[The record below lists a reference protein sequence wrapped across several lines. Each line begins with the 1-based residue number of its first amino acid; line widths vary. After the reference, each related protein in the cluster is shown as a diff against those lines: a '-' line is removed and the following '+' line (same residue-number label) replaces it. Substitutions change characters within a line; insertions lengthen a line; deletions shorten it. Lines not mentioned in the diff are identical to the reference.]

1 MLKSNSPVFLYQQ
14 LQNLIRDDIMSGKY
28 PEGSQMPSESEL
40 GQMYK
45 VSRITVRR
53 GLKELAKEG
62 MIEMRQGKGT
72 FVKSARL
79 DLHLLDL
86 SGFSEFQ
93 WKPHHTITRTIL
105 EKEVVKAPEEVST
118 ALRLA
123 KGEKVLRLR
132 RLINLDGEPFSIDI
146 AFFPIAL
153 YPGLEER
160 IRDDLS
166 TFHILRTDYGI
177 RMAKSHKVLEVI
189 TADLVSSELL
199 GCSLGTPLYLVKK
212 AIEDAQGRAVHY
224 SQYTLLAA
232 KVKWSLSVDLAK
244 EMLQEA

>member
-14 LQNLIRDDIMSGKY
+14 LQNLIRDDIMRGKY
-28 PEGSQMPSESEL
+28 PEGGQMPSESEL

-53 GLKELAKEG
+53 ALKELAKEG

-123 KGEKVLRLR
+123 KGR
-132 RLINLDGEPFSIDI
+132 R
-146 AFFPIAL
+146 
-153 YPGLEER
+153 
-160 IRDDLS
+160 
-166 TFHILRTDYGI
+166 
-177 RMAKSHKVLEVI
+177 
-189 TADLVSSELL
+189 
-199 GCSLGTPLYLVKK
+199 CSVCG
-212 AIEDAQGRAVHY
+212 A
-224 SQYTLLAA
+224 
-232 KVKWSLSVDLAK
+232 
-244 EMLQEA
+244 